1 MNSKNLDNRLTVTG
15 WGKITNNAKVNLNSL
30 LNYQASAR
38 KLSKAKIPGVAIR
51 RCQKENLY
59 KNRLDPKV
67 QLCAG
72 GEEGTISQLDEIHH
86 SKGLVCLDKILT
98 WKMPFS
104 VHCEKKIVLD

>member
-15 WGKITNNAKVNLNSL
+15 WGKITNNAKINLNSL

-72 GEEGTISQLDEIHH
+72 GEEGTVSQLDEIHH
-86 SKGLVCLDKILT
+86 SKGPSINYV
-98 WKMPFS
+98 
-104 VHCEKKIVLD
+104 VLSCQF

>member
-1 MNSKNLDNRLTVTG
+1 MIHRLTVTG
-15 WGKITNNAKVNLNSL
+15 WGKITNNAKINLNSL

-72 GEEGTISQLDEIHH
+72 GEEGTISQLICRIYIVDATNFVL
-86 SKGLVCLDKILT
+86 GLAR
-98 WKMPFS
+98 
-104 VHCEKKIVLD
+104 

>member
-72 GEEGTISQLDEIHH
+72 GEEGTVSQLDEIHY
-86 SKGLVCLDKILT
+86 SKGLVFLDKVLT

-104 VHCEKKIVLD
+104 VGSNFCQKI

>member
-15 WGKITNNAKVNLNSL
+15 WGKITNDARVNLNSL

-51 RCQKENLY
+51 KCQKETLY
-59 KNRLDPKV
+59 KHRLDPKV

-72 GEEGTISQLDEIHH
+72 GEEGTV
-86 SKGLVCLDKILT
+86 G
-98 WKMPFS
+98 
-104 VHCEKKIVLD
+104 

>member
-1 MNSKNLDNRLTVTG
+1 MTVTG

-51 RCQKENLY
+51 KCQKENLY

-72 GEEGTISQLDEIHH
+72 GEEGTVSQLEEIHYF
-86 SKGLVCLDKILT
+86 KGLIDLKDA
-98 WKMPFS
+98 F
-104 VHCEKKIVLD
+104 